1 MIWTPIVAILAI
13 LILETIALLKGV
25 DGALM
30 GIAIAALAGL
40 GGYQVK
46 RLKDKIKGG
55 KQ

>member
-1 MIWTPIVAILAI
+1 MKWTPIIAIICIAGLEALA
-13 LILETIALLKGV
+13 LVKGIN
-25 DGALM
+25 GALM

-46 RLKDKIKGG
+46 VLKDKIKGG